1 VENASLEQSEAGQY
15 SMGGAKRILADQ
27 PCPNASLCRRWS
39 ATDDGAYCRLCWR
52 EFTYPR
58 LVYVAQRRA

>member
-1 VENASLEQSEAGQY
+1 MENPELTTQGAGKT
-15 SMGGAKRILADQ
+15 ARAVKHILAEQ
-27 PCPNASLCRRWS
+27 PCPNALLCRRWS

-58 LVYVAQRRA
+58 IAHAAQRRA